1 MSSSKPIRRP
11 LKKLEYSSKV
21 GTREKDSMGLED
33 DFLNT
38 PVQPSPRK
46 ARLVI
51 KPRPVLTKASPGFD
65 LDDFFSPASMKSSS
79 PRKSIR
85 LPEQLKHEYPKVGE
99 LFQSAS
105 ETKLKAP
112 RKKIEK
118 LEDVLTKEQL
128 KLPLYNISKMHPD
141 VRPSV
146 SDAIELLADLRRRQN
161 AEADALQ
168 ERINAMLALPLLS
181 EEEEEYEEG
190 SGRRRRARR
199 KTRK

>member
-1 MSSSKPIRRP
+1 MSSSKPVRRP
-11 LKKLEYSSKV
+11 LKRLEVSSKV

-46 ARLVI
+46 ARLVV
-51 KPRPVLTKASPGFD
+51 KPRPVPTKASPGFD
-65 LDDFFSPASMKSSS
+65 LDDFFSPTSTKSSS
-79 PRKSIR
+79 PRKSMR
-85 LPEQLKHEYPKVGE
+85 LPEQLKHEYPNVGE
-99 LFQSAS
+99 LFQPASA
-105 ETKLKAP
+105 TKLKASK
-112 RKKIEK
+112 KKIEK

-141 VRPSV
+141 VRPSI
-146 SDAIELLADLRRRQN
+146 SEAIDLLVDMKRRQS

-168 ERINAMLALPLLS
+168 ERINEMLALSLS
-181 EEEEEYEEG
+181 EEEEEFEEG

-199 KTRK
+199 RTRK